1 MKRRTLY
8 LAAIRSTLRT
18 ALPLVLVGVVALLI
32 VIRCGK
38 IGASMAPV
46 PPRTCPGHSSGQHGF
61 TEWRRQRAWSCPSA
75 AMTGSMRRLDSIVQP
90 FSKEIVIN

>member
-1 MKRRTLY
+1 MATLKYPKGSLY

-38 IGASMAPV
+38 TGASMTPAPPV
-46 PPRTCPGHSSGQHGF
+46 PAPDTPAVSTVLPSGGGSG
-61 TEWRRQRAWSCPSA
+61 RGA
-75 AMTGSMRRLDSIVQP
+75 ALVQL
-90 FSKEIVIN
+90 

>member
-38 IGASMAPV
+38 TGASMAPV
-46 PPRTCPGHSSGQHGF
+46 PAPDTPAISTVLPSGGG
-61 TEWRRQRAWSCPSA
+61 SGSGA
-75 AMTGSMRRLDSIVQP
+75 ALVQL
-90 FSKEIVIN
+90 

>member
-32 VIRCGK
+32 
-38 IGASMAPV
+38 
-46 PPRTCPGHSSGQHGF
+46 
-61 TEWRRQRAWSCPSA
+61 
-75 AMTGSMRRLDSIVQP
+75 
-90 FSKEIVIN
+90 